1 MQGMYHATCTMQHP
15 TVKHMVCNIDRSG
28 MQHAGATSKCVHH
41 GSVACII
48 GAPHAS
54 SSPICTPVRPN
65 ARRTARSPDAMS
77 APNESQPGDWS
88 VVRDSGTSQPTP
100 PSLEQPTSDD
110 TKTQPSAAARQL
122 RSFAPTRSPTTRYP
136 TFAPL
141 APTTQA
147 PGAQKQVEELTYDPA
162 TNPSLD
168 AWLRPLL
175 NKPWAVVVNLPPNQQ
190 LTLASLSISD
200 VANPYFDVTLRCS
213 DTTLS
218 TNLTVTNPIKLT
230 QSSSKL
236 RVERL
241 NLVQESSPS
250 TTAHVPYSLV
260 LVCAILGCCQRLS
273 ELSSIAVL
281 PVTHG
286 GRTGVFAQS
295 KSRVMEMSNGTATF
309 TSCTF
314 SGNSAV
320 RTCNLCSKTRSIANL
335 DCVGGIGRCMRRDAR
350 RAGAAAVWRAVTLV
364 RAAWALRLRAVR
376 VLQENRRL
384 GSG

>member
-1 MQGMYHATCTMQHP
+1 MQHP
-15 TVKHMVCNIDRSG
+15 TVKQMACNIDRSG

-54 SSPICTPVRPN
+54 SSPICMPVRPN
-65 ARRTARSPDAMS
+65 ARRTARSPDARR
-77 APNESQPGDWS
+77 APNEPQPGEWS

-110 TKTQPSAAARQL
+110 AFLSLGKTQTSAAARQL
-122 RSFAPTRSPTTRYP
+122 LATPKPTRVPTRDPTSSP

-147 PGAQKQVEELTYDPA
+147 PGAQKQVEEVTYDPA

-168 AWLRPLL
+168 AWLRLLL

-200 VANPYFDVTLRCS
+200 DANPYFDLTLRCK

-218 TNLTVTNPIKLT
+218 MNLTLTNPIKVT
-230 QSSSKL
+230 KSSSKL
-236 RVERL
+236 RVERV
-241 NLVQESSPS
+241 NLVQERKPSPCTS
-250 TTAHVPYSLV
+250 HVPYSLV
-260 LVCAILGCCQRLS
+260 LVCAIIGCCQRLS
-273 ELSSIAVL
+273 ELSSIDIFSE
-281 PVTHG
+281 THG
-286 GRTGVFAQS
+286 GKSGVFAQS
-295 KSRVMEMSNGTATF
+295 KSRVIEMSDGTATF

-314 SGNSAV
+314 SANSAV
-320 RTCNLCSKTRSIANL
+320 RTCNLCKETRLTANL
-335 DCVGGIGRCMRRDAR
+335 ACVGDIGR
-350 RAGAAAVWRAVTLV
+350 
-364 RAAWALRLRAVR
+364 
-376 VLQENRRL
+376 
-384 GSG
+384 